1 MMMMMRVILLYK
13 KTIMHSH
20 GLHTSINGQGKN
32 SFKITRLGK
41 FNERI
46 VIQCYGLDLEK
57 ITE

>member
-1 MMMMMRVILLYK
+1 
-13 KTIMHSH
+13 MHSH
-20 GLHTSINGQGKN
+20 GLHTSRNGQGKN